1 MVRQPK
7 RGGGVGV
14 VITTSDGEVLKYG
27 IQLKFPATNN
37 KLEYE
42 EILTRLRLGKALGA
56 KNLLVQSDSKLVI
69 GKIKEEYEAKEER
82 MQRYLRLTKH
92 LTHNFDNVEFVQI
105 PKSQN
110 MVADKVAK
118 LASLEGATSIGLMT
132 EVQKRPSI
140 KEISIFAIQ
149 SSGSWMTPI
158 ISFLQ
163 DVHLPQNVEEAI
175 KIRRRAARFTI
186 LNDTLY
192 KRGFSMPYLKC
203 VDKEEA
209 KYILKEIHEGVC

>member
-1 MVRQPK
+1 
-7 RGGGVGV
+7 
-14 VITTSDGEVLKYG
+14 
-27 IQLKFPATNN
+27 
-37 KLEYE
+37 
-42 EILTRLRLGKALGA
+42 
-56 KNLLVQSDSKLVI
+56 
-69 GKIKEEYEAKEER
+69 

-92 LTHNFDNVEFVQI
+92 LTQNFDNVEFVQI

-118 LASLEGATSIGLMT
+118 LASLEGAASIGLMT

-140 KEISIFAIQ
+140 EEISIFTIQ

-175 KIRRRAARFTI
+175 KIKRRAARFTI